1 MDERKYNTLMDVF
14 RGILDPRKARGQ
26 CYGWL
31 SLLILIAG
39 AMVSGVASYFRRQE
53 SGQAHP
59 TIGSVPGHSA

>member
-39 AMVSGVASYFRRQE
+39 AMVSGVA
-53 SGQAHP
+53 A
-59 TIGSVPGHSA
+59 